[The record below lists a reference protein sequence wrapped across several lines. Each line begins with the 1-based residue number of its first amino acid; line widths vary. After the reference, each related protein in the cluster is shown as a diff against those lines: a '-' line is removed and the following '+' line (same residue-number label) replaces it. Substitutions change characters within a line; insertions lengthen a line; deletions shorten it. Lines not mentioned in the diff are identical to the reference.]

1 MEHVVTIKKIIAGGK
16 GLGHLADG
24 MVVMV
29 SGVLPGETVMV
40 RETKVCRGHR
50 EASLLRVL
58 EEVPERVTPPCAYYG
73 RCGGCDL
80 QHAAYP
86 FQLQSKQQILAE
98 ALERAHVA
106 LPSDDQPAA
115 SLPAPQPF
123 GYRHRLRLH
132 LDQNGRIGFHQR
144 ASNQVVPIQRCLLAH
159 EQLNQVIARLV
170 KSDWPQQLQRHVQSL
185 ELLLC
190 PASGQTTVV
199 LEPRR
204 RRSAAPLHIPADLA
218 SSLADQVIVAGQPS
232 ARGRHGAGSA
242 ALLAQ
247 SFTNPQ
253 RDYQLNWDHRC
264 FFQVNI
270 AQNTRLI
277 HQVLT
282 LLTPRNIPWTAL
294 DLFCG
299 MGTFSIPLG
308 LAGARLTGVEHNRHS
323 ILWAERNSR
332 TAGLQGTRFIAAD
345 VGFQLETMAACR
357 ETFAC
362 ILLDPPRQGLGRTA
376 ALLPQLQPE
385 QIIYISCDPATLARD
400 LGLMSGCG
408 YRVQRVIPV
417 DMFPQT
423 HHIESV
429 TLLERN

>member
-1 MEHVVTIKKIIAGGK
+1 MEHVVTIKKIITGGK
-16 GLGHLADG
+16 GLGHLTDG

-40 RETKVCRGHR
+40 RETKACRGHR

-58 EEVPERVTPPCAYYG
+58 EDAPERVTPPCTYYG

-86 FQLQSKQQILAE
+86 LQLQSKQQILAE
-98 ALERAHVA
+98 ALGRAHVA
-106 LPSDDQPAA
+106 LPPTQPAVP
-115 SLPAPQPF
+115 LPAPQPF

-132 LDQNGRIGFHQR
+132 LDHNGQVGFHQR
-144 ASNQVVPIQRCLLAH
+144 ASNQVVTIHCCLLAH

-170 KSDWPQQLQRHVQSL
+170 KSDWPQQLQPHVQAL

-190 PASGQTTVV
+190 PTSGQTIVV

-204 RRSAAPLHIPADLA
+204 RRSSAPLHIPADLT

-232 ARGRHGAGSA
+232 GRGQHKAGTA
-242 ALLAQ
+242 AQLAQ
-247 SFTNPQ
+247 SFTNP
-253 RDYQLNWDHRC
+253 RGAYQLTWDHRC

-270 AQNTRLI
+270 AQTTRLV
-277 HQVLT
+277 HQVLA
-282 LLTPRNIPWTAL
+282 LLAPRNTPWTAL

-345 VGFQLETMAACR
+345 VGSQLTTMAARR
-357 ETFAC
+357 ETFSC
-362 ILLDPPRQGLGRTA
+362 IVLDPPRQGLGRAA
-376 ALLPQLQPE
+376 ALLPQLKPE

-400 LGLMSGCG
+400 LRLMCAGG